1 VESCRLDAPAGGQIG
16 FAAMSKLMFAPV
28 RLLSG
33 LVAGMLATKLFDRI
47 WRLVDKEQA
56 PDPEQREIPI
66 GKLLLG
72 LLLQGAVFAAVR
84 GLADHAARVAFSR
97 ATGRWPGEA
106 RPDLDQRAA

>member
-1 VESCRLDAPAGGQIG
+1 
-16 FAAMSKLMFAPV
+16 MSKLMFAPV
-28 RLLSG
+28 RMLSG
-33 LVAGMLATKLFDRI
+33 IIAGILATKLFERI

-72 LLLQGAVFAAVR
+72 LLMQGAVFAAVR

-106 RPDLDQRAA
+106 RPDPDRRAA